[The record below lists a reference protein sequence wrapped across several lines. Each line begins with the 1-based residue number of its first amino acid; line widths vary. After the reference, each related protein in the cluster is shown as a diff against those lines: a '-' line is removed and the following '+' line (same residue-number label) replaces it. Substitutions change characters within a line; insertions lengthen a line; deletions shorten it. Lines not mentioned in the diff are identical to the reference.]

1 VRTFISILLA
11 CLFVFLASFNVWIM
25 LTSRGATPRS
35 RKIWTGIHRICGYA
49 FIALFVIFCYFML
62 LRIRLADELSPRIV
76 LHFSLALIL
85 APLLLVKVIVVRYQR
100 SAWNVLITLGVTIF
114 AVAFTLVS
122 INVAVHYL
130 ARSDA
135 GQSAACDIAEGH
147 RGSSHFGDN
156 CTFRQEQTGQ
166 TQGACANFNSR
177 QLGQSSGKHPGR
189 GPESDSGAH

>member
-1 VRTFISILLA
+1 
-11 CLFVFLASFNVWIM
+11 
-25 LTSRGATPRS
+25 
-35 RKIWTGIHRICGYA
+35 
-49 FIALFVIFCYFML
+49 ML

-130 ARSDA
+130 RDLTPYRVPLAISLRVIAAVVILAIIAPFARSKQA
-135 GQSAACDIAEGH
+135 KPEAPAPTSTLANSASPQASTRDEVLNLTLARI
-147 RGSSHFGDN
+147 
-156 CTFRQEQTGQ
+156 
-166 TQGACANFNSR
+166 
-177 QLGQSSGKHPGR
+177 
-189 GPESDSGAH
+189 